1 MKRLVKTGMN
11 AAEAV
16 AYCGGYTLVNQ
27 LMYVVSELSMN
38 PHCYSSAIVTGI
50 EYGANGESL
59 NLTESQV
66 KAVIIDIMGNVSS
79 QKGKG
84 GYTNKSGE
92 LVEEACLIIDG
103 SDYNDSMLAV
113 MAERVRVALRQE
125 AVLLVLSS
133 SECLTV
139 EG

>member
-1 MKRLVKTGMN
+1 MKQLVRTTMSKK
-11 AAEAV
+11 EAV
-16 AYCGGYTLVNQ
+16 AYCGGYTCVNQ
-27 LMYVVSELSMN
+27 INYVVSDLNMN
-38 PHCYSSAIVTGI
+38 PEHYDSVIVTGI
-50 EYGANGESL
+50 EYGSNGESL

-84 GYTNKSGE
+84 GYTNKEGE
-92 LVEEACLIIDG
+92 LVEETCLVIDG
-103 SDYNDSMLAV
+103 SSFNDAMLSV

-125 AVLLVLSS
+125 AVLLVLST
-133 SECLTV
+133 SECLIL